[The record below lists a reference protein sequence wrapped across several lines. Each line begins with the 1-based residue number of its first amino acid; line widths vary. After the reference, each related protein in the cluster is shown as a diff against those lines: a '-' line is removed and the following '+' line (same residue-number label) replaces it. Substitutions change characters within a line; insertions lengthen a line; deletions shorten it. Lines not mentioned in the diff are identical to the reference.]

1 MCVWRFFFA
10 SPTLTK
16 IVRPGFSPFK
26 FVNRRFL
33 VAGATGTALRV
44 LTSMANTSYSGEL
57 PHVQPEHVPRR
68 PVSFTANDASTTSP
82 HPQRPQSST
91 TDDDTG
97 ARMSRGD
104 EAGGGFRGRV
114 TSFGSLPSAAGA
126 GGLVRTWSYG
136 GHASLDR
143 AGEGGASMPTEL
155 LGTPIARA
163 GYLPDL
169 EPLIMGSRSGV
180 FVGRSFSTPAMVND
194 PRAPVCH
201 TALEPQTGRQG
212 PKQVCYSHVLSLA
225 LHSRVAAAV
234 AGAAAVR
241 VALRACTRPSAGRW
255 PQTAIA
261 SLASP
266 APKAPAVAVRGA
278 EGARCGCLRRRRRS
292 L

>member
-1 MCVWRFFFA
+1 
-10 SPTLTK
+10 
-16 IVRPGFSPFK
+16 
-26 FVNRRFL
+26 
-33 VAGATGTALRV
+33 
-44 LTSMANTSYSGEL
+44 MANTSYSGEL
-57 PHVQPEHVPRR
+57 PRVQPEHVPRR

-91 TDDDTG
+91 TDDDAG
-97 ARMSRGD
+97 ARMSRGE

-201 TALEPQTGRQG
+201 TGLEHRTSRQG
-212 PKQVCYSHVLSLA
+212 PKQVCYSHV
-225 LHSRVAAAV
+225 
-234 AGAAAVR
+234 
-241 VALRACTRPSAGRW
+241 
-255 PQTAIA
+255 
-261 SLASP
+261 
-266 APKAPAVAVRGA
+266 
-278 EGARCGCLRRRRRS
+278 
-292 L
+292 